1 LSVWTTQD
9 NHPATN
15 GPTVKTKYTLPVG
28 AVINYLLSKIPPE
41 TSLQQKPLKDSKSRA
56 LR

>member
-1 LSVWTTQD
+1 M
-9 NHPATN
+9 AR
-15 GPTVKTKYTLPVG
+15 TKYISPVE
-28 AVINYLLSKIPPE
+28 AVINFLPSKIPPE